1 MMMHQLAERIVVS
14 GALVALATVCLIQ
27 YMYFVSRVSKQR
39 NKIDDYDKHL
49 KWLESELT
57 VIKRDRSIA
66 RMEIEILSEFV
77 AQAEFDKA
85 LSNILR
91 HYVPDSRKELCAVL
105 EVTPNGHRVVQSKGL
120 DTESLKSLQVDP
132 ELWDQAQEA
141 STLTLTDAELH
152 ESVLLRSLSTED
164 RGKVRELYIVP
175 IRSHEHLAGLLIT
188 SNLYP
193 ADALRRSQLE
203 LVSRLMQSVAVHLDR
218 SRQDLEQQQQLK
230 TARRILELR
239 AITDREYRNPL
250 EMVEDFLAALATT
263 LNTDRATLYTFGQ
276 HSKQHQTQVLKCGK
290 QQQPGI
296 DTQWSLHES
305 RLAQSALISSEM
317 QFFDESQLRAIGIST
332 LVRTAVVAPL
342 TCSPD
347 AVNVICLTQ
356 QHADD
361 NLKTNRA
368 LLDWAFEFLSEAIRR
383 ALNQVRVELQANQ
396 DGLTQLANR
405 RAFDERVRVEFR
417 RSEHKQTPCSLL
429 LCDLDRFKAINDSY
443 GHQAGDEV
451 LRTVSR
457 TVRCQVEGIRDLDRA
472 LIARYGGEELAVLLP
487 GMAAKGAER
496 IAESIRSAVEQL
508 VIPYQGQH
516 IPVTISIG
524 LASFPTNIHSTADLI
539 AAADAALYRAKSAGR
554 NRVCCG
560 SLAESASMTH

>member
-1 MMMHQLAERIVVS
+1 MLHNLAERIVVS
-14 GALVALATVCLIQ
+14 GALVSVATICLIQ
-27 YMYFVSRVSKQR
+27 YLYFVSRMSKQR

-105 EVTPNGHRVVQSKGL
+105 EVQDGGHRVVQSKGL
-120 DTESLKSLQVDP
+120 DPESLAALTIDP
-132 ELWDQAQEA
+132 QLIDRVLN
-141 STLTLTDAELH
+141 SSTVTLTGSDLH
-152 ESVLLRSLSTED
+152 DSLLLRKLSAAD
-164 RGKVRELYIVP
+164 RGKVRELYVVP
-175 IRSHEHLAGLLIT
+175 IRGGDNLAGLLIT

-193 ADALRRSQLE
+193 ADALRRNQLE
-203 LVSRLMQSVAVHLDR
+203 LVSRLMQSVAIHLDR
-218 SRQDLEQQQQLK
+218 SRQDLEQQQQLE
-230 TARRILELR
+230 TARQILDLR
-239 AITDREYRNPL
+239 SIADREYRNPL

-263 LNTDRATLYTFGQ
+263 LKTDRATLYTFGQ
-276 HSKQHQTQVLKCGK
+276 HSRQQHSQVLKCGK
-290 QQQPGI
+290 PQQPGI
-296 DTQWSLHES
+296 ESQWSLHES
-305 RLAQSALISSEM
+305 RLAQSALISSEI
-317 QFFDESQLRAIGIST
+317 QFFDESQLRAMGIST

-356 QHADD
+356 QHAAD
-361 NLKTNRA
+361 NLKSNRA

-396 DGLTQLANR
+396 DGLTELANR
-405 RAFDERVRVEFR
+405 RAFDERVRVEFK
-417 RSEHKQTPCSLL
+417 RSEHKNSPCSLL
-429 LCDLDRFKAINDSY
+429 LCDLDRFKLINDSY

-451 LRTVSR
+451 LRSVSR
-457 TVRCQVEGIRDLDRA
+457 TIRAQVEGIRDFDRA

-487 GMAAKGAER
+487 EMPAKGAER
-496 IAESIRSAVEQL
+496 VAESIRSAVEQL
-508 VIPYQGQH
+508 VISYQGHH

-524 LASFPTNIHSTADLI
+524 LASFPSHIQSTKDMI
-539 AAADAALYRAKSAGR
+539 AGADAALYRAKSAGR

-560 SLAESASMTH
+560 SLAESHV